1 MLISVLQILGGFV
14 LLIWSADRLV
24 AGASACAVHF
34 GISPMVIGLVII
46 GFGTSAP
53 EMVVSA
59 VAALQGNPGFAVGN
73 ALGSNITNVGLV
85 LGLTAILYPLRVNS
99 QTLRREV
106 PVLFA
111 IMLLATLLLSDQR
124 LSLGDG
130 LVLLG
135 GLALMLLWMSRL
147 SQKPDQSDR
156 LMAELEDEIPSD
168 LPLRAAIRWTLLGL
182 ILLPL
187 SSTILV
193 DGATFIAAHLGVSDE
208 IIGLTVLA
216 IGTSLPELAAALA
229 SAMKR
234 EHELAIGNVL
244 GSNMFNL
251 LGVLGIAAVISPLD
265 VSAEIISRDAV
276 AMFVLTSMLVL
287 FAFRRRGGGV
297 VGRYHGAALL
307 AVYCAYV
314 VILASSV
321 VQTTQL

>member
-1 MLISVLQILGGFV
+1 MLIPVLQILGGFV

-24 AGASACAVHF
+24 AGASSCAVHF
-34 GISPMVIGLVII
+34 GISPMIIGLVII

-85 LGLTAILYPLRVNS
+85 LGLTAIFYPLKVNS
-99 QTLRREV
+99 LTLRREV

-111 IMLLATLLLSDQR
+111 IMLLATLLLSDLR

-130 LVLLG
+130 LILCG
-135 GLALMLLWMSRL
+135 GLVLMLMWMIRL
-147 SQKPDQSDR
+147 GTRSDHTDL
-156 LMAELEDEIPSD
+156 LMSELRDEIPTD
-168 LPLRAAIRWTLLGL
+168 IPMRTAVLWTAVGL
-182 ILLPL
+182 IMLPL
-187 SSTILV
+187 SSMVLV
-193 DGATFIAAHLGVSDE
+193 KGASYVAEAMGVSDE

-229 SAMKR
+229 SAMKK

-251 LGVLGIAAVISPLD
+251 LGVLGIATVISPLN
-265 VSAEIISRDAV
+265 VSSAILSRDTV
-276 AMFVLTSMLVL
+276 TMFILTGALVL
-287 FAFRRRGGGV
+287 FAIRRHGSGV
-297 VGRYHGAALL
+297 VKRYQGGLLL
-307 AVYCAYV
+307 AAYCGY
-314 VILASSV
+314 IYFLASSII
-321 VQTTQL
+321 TGN

>member
-1 MLISVLQILGGFV
+1 MLIALFQILAGFV

-24 AGASACAVHF
+24 AGASASAVHF

-59 VAALQGNPGFAVGN
+59 VAAWQGNPGFAVGN

-85 LGLTAILYPLRVNS
+85 LGLTALLYPLNVNS

-106 PVLFA
+106 PVLFG
-111 IMLLATLLLSDQR
+111 IMLLSAALISDLR

-130 LVLLG
+130 LILLG
-135 GLALMLLWMSRL
+135 GLVLMLMWMCKISKKMHR
-147 SQKPDQSDR
+147 PDP
-156 LMAELEDEIPSD
+156 LITELRDEIPSGI
-168 LPLRAAIRWTLLGL
+168 PIRKAVTWTLIGL
-182 ILLPL
+182 VMLPL
-187 SSTILV
+187 SSTVLV
-193 DGATFIAAHLGVSDE
+193 NGATHVAVRLGVSDE

-229 SAMKR
+229 SAMKK

-251 LGVLGIAAVISPLD
+251 LGVLGLAAVISPLN
-265 VSAEIISRDAV
+265 VSAEIFRRDTV
-276 AMFVLTSMLVL
+276 AMFILTTTLVL
-287 FAFRRRGGGV
+287 FAIRRHGAGV
-297 VGRYHGAALL
+297 VHRLHGAVLL
-307 AVYCAYV
+307 AIYCGYIY
-314 VILASSV
+314 ILATSIVRVTS
-321 VQTTQL
+321 

>member
-1 MLISVLQILGGFV
+1 
-14 LLIWSADRLV
+14 
-24 AGASACAVHF
+24 
-34 GISPMVIGLVII
+34 MVIGLVII

-85 LGLTAILYPLRVNS
+85 LGFTAMLYPLQVDS

-106 PVLFA
+106 PVLFV

-135 GLALMLLWMSRL
+135 GLVLMLLWMARL
-147 SQKPDQSDR
+147 SLKSGKSDL
-156 LMAELEDEIPSD
+156 LMVELEDEIPTD
-168 LPLRAAIRWTLLGL
+168 IPLPKAIMWTLIGL
-182 ILLPL
+182 VMLPL
-187 SSTILV
+187 SSTVLV
-193 DGATFIAAHLGVSDE
+193 DGATFIATRLGVSDE

-229 SAMKR
+229 SAMKK

-251 LGVLGIAAVISPLD
+251 LGVLGIAAVIAPLN
-265 VSAEIISRDAV
+265 VSAEILSRDTV
-276 AMFVLTSMLVL
+276 TMFVLTGLLVL
-287 FAFRRRGGGV
+287 FAIRRRGTGV
-297 VGRYHGAALL
+297 VQRYHGAILL
-307 AVYCAYV
+307 AIYCGYVYF
-314 VILASSV
+314 LA
-321 VQTTQL
+321 TTIVRATS

>member
-1 MLISVLQILGGFV
+1 MLIALLQILGGFV

-24 AGASACAVHF
+24 AGASSCAVHF
-34 GISPMVIGLVII
+34 GISPLVIGLVII

-85 LGLTAILYPLRVNS
+85 LGLTAILYPLRVDS
-99 QTLRREV
+99 QILRREV

-111 IMLLATLLLSDQR
+111 IMLLATLLLSDLR

-130 LVLLG
+130 VILLAGLVL
-135 GLALMLLWMSRL
+135 MLVWMSRL
-147 SQKPDQSDR
+147 SLKSGKSDL
-156 LMAELEDEIPSD
+156 LMTELEDEIPTD
-168 LPLRAAIRWTLLGL
+168 IPLRKAVMWTLLGL

-187 SSTILV
+187 SSTVLV
-193 DGATFIAAHLGVSDE
+193 AGATFIAEQLGVSDE

-229 SAMKR
+229 SAMKQ

-251 LGVLGIAAVISPLD
+251 LGVLGIAAVISPLN
-265 VSAEIISRDAV
+265 VSAEILNRDTV

-287 FAFRRRGGGV
+287 FAIRRHGTGTV
-297 VGRYHGAALL
+297 QRYHGTVLL
-307 AVYCAYV
+307 AIYCGYVYL
-314 VILASSV
+314 LASSV
-321 VQTTQL
+321 VQAIA

>member
-1 MLISVLQILGGFV
+1 VLISVLQIVGGFV

-24 AGASACAVHF
+24 AGASSCAAHF
-34 GISPMVIGLVII
+34 GISPTVIGLVII

-85 LGLTAILYPLRVNS
+85 LGLTAIFYPLQVDS

-106 PVLFA
+106 PVLFV

-135 GLALMLLWMSRL
+135 GLLLMLLWMARL
-147 SQKPDQSDR
+147 SLTSGKSDL
-156 LMAELEDEIPSD
+156 LMVELEDEIPTD
-168 LPLRAAIRWTLLGL
+168 IPLPKAIMWTLIGL
-182 ILLPL
+182 VMLPL
-187 SSTILV
+187 SSTVLV
-193 DGATFIAAHLGVSDE
+193 DGATFIAARLGVSDE
-208 IIGLTVLA
+208 VIGLTVLA

-229 SAMKR
+229 SAMKK

-251 LGVLGIAAVISPLD
+251 LGVLGIAAVIAPLN
-265 VSAEIISRDAV
+265 VSAEILSRDTV
-276 AMFVLTSMLVL
+276 TMFVLTGLLVL
-287 FAFRRRGGGV
+287 FAIRRRGTGV
-297 VGRYHGAALL
+297 VQRYHGAILL
-307 AVYCAYV
+307 AIYCGYVYL
-314 VILASSV
+314 LA
-321 VQTTQL
+321 TTIVRAAS

>member
-1 MLISVLQILGGFV
+1 MLIPVLQILGGFV

-24 AGASACAVHF
+24 AGASSCAVHF
-34 GISPMVIGLVII
+34 GISPMIIGLVII

-85 LGLTAILYPLRVNS
+85 LGLTAIFYPLKVNS
-99 QTLRREV
+99 LTLRREV

-111 IMLLATLLLSDQR
+111 IMLLATLLLSDLR

-130 LVLLG
+130 LILCG
-135 GLALMLLWMSRL
+135 GLVLMLMWMIRL
-147 SQKPDQSDR
+147 GTRSDHTDL
-156 LMAELEDEIPSD
+156 LMSELRDEIPTD
-168 LPLRAAIRWTLLGL
+168 IPMRTAVLWTAVGL
-182 ILLPL
+182 IMLPL
-187 SSTILV
+187 SSMVLV
-193 DGATFIAAHLGVSDE
+193 KGASYVAEAMGVSDE

-229 SAMKR
+229 SAMKK

-251 LGVLGIAAVISPLD
+251 LGVLGIATVISPLN
-265 VSAEIISRDAV
+265 VSSSILSRDTV
-276 AMFVLTSMLVL
+276 TMFILTGALVL
-287 FAFRRRGGGV
+287 FAIRRHGSGV
-297 VGRYHGAALL
+297 VKRYQGGLLL
-307 AVYCAYV
+307 AAYCGY
-314 VILASSV
+314 IYFLASSII
-321 VQTTQL
+321 TGN